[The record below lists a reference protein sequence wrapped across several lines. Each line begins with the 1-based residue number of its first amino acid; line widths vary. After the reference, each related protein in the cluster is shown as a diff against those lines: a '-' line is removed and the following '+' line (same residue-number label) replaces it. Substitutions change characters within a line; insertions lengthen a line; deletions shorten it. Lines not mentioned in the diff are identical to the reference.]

1 MDRRQFLQSGVFA
14 AGGATAFPLFAT
26 ATAGAQASGESP
38 YGSLEGIAPDANGMI
53 LPPGF
58 TSRVVAVAGEPVGD
72 TDFEWHI
79 FPDGA
84 ATFDDGNGGWIH
96 TVNSEVFLAGA
107 AGVSA
112 IHYDAD
118 GNIIDAYPLLRNS
131 NSNCGGGPSPMG
143 NVSLRRRGLC
153 LWWISLGM

>member
-14 AGGATAFPLFAT
+14 AGGATAFPLLAT
-26 ATAGAQASGESP
+26 ATAGAQGSGESP

-84 ATFDDGNGGWIH
+84 AIFDDGNGGWIH

-118 GNIIDAYPLLRNS
+118 GNIIDAYHRQTHL
-131 NSNCGGGPSPMG
+131 
-143 NVSLRRRGLC
+143 SL
-153 LWWISLGM
+153 IHI

>member
-14 AGGATAFPLFAT
+14 AGGATAFPLFA
-26 ATAGAQASGESP
+26 ATAGAQVSGESP

-112 IHYDAD
+112 IHYEAD
-118 GNIIDAYPLLRNS
+118 GNIIEP
-131 NSNCGGGPSPMG
+131 
-143 NVSLRRRGLC
+143 
-153 LWWISLGM
+153 